1 MIVSPDADCVILS
14 LWPAH
19 LKKLYVRYLPSWVT
33 VVFFSA
39 GCQNII
45 MVCHKLLQ
53 NTRKHLFGG
62 VTLSDSCMCHLS
74 LQSVWFYLHVVYQIW
89 QKHTAAGSCC
99 VFPVPQLININLVPS
114 MFMSW
119 IVFHLSKAKKKKQKR
134 SGGCRGWGRYF
145 HLKSWSC
152 DFLVVCLFVLFL
164 CVSLQLL
171 FTHHSLQSWSQ
182 TWSSDKSRLVRDN
195 RWAQMNSVR

>member
-14 LWPAH
+14 LWPAL

-45 MVCHKLLQ
+45 MVCHELLQ

-74 LQSVWFYLHVVYQIW
+74 LKSVWFYLHVV
-89 QKHTAAGSCC
+89 K
-99 VFPVPQLININLVPS
+99 FDKNIQQLVPAVFS
-114 MFMSW
+114 QFGFVTRFMFMSW
-119 IVFHLSKAKKKKQKR
+119 IVFHLSKAKNKKGV
-134 SGGCRGWGRYF
+134 GGCRGWGWYF

-152 DFLVVCLFVLFL
+152 DFLGCLFVSFIFVRFITAPFYSPLTTVL
-164 CVSLQLL
+164 I
-171 FTHHSLQSWSQ
+171 
-182 TWSSDKSRLVRDN
+182 SDVKQRQKLAR
-195 RWAQMNSVR
+195 QG

>member
-14 LWPAH
+14 LWPAL

-45 MVCHKLLQ
+45 MVCHELLQ

-74 LQSVWFYLHVVYQIW
+74 LKSVWFYLHVVYQIW

-99 VFPVPQLININLVPS
+99 VFPVRLCHQVYVYELNCISPLKS
-114 MFMSW
+114 
-119 IVFHLSKAKKKKQKR
+119 KKQKR
-134 SGGCRGWGRYF
+134 SGGGCRGWGWYF

-152 DFLVVCLFVLFL
+152 DFLGCLFVSFIF
-164 CVSLQLL
+164 VRFITAPFYSP
-171 FTHHSLQSWSQ
+171 FTTVLI
-182 TWSSDKSRLVRDN
+182 SDVKQRQKLAR
-195 RWAQMNSVR
+195 QG